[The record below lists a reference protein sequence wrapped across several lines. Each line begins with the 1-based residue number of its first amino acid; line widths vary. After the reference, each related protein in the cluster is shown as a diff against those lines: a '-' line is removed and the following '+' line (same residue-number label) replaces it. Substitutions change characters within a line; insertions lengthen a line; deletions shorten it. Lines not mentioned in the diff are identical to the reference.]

1 MIDNRIYA
9 SRRQRL
15 MGELGDGIA
24 ILPTAP
30 ELVRNGDAHYAYRF
44 DSSFYYLTGFA
55 EPEAVLVLDA
65 TAGKSVLFCRDKD
78 IEREIWNGYRFGP
91 EGAKETFGFD
101 EAYSISEFDERLP
114 DLLADRHTLHMGF
127 GRDAAFDARVNVALN
142 ALRAR
147 FRTGVTAPTVLRDV
161 QAVVHNMRLFKDDS
175 EIALMREAGRIS
187 AEAHVAAMRAA
198 RPGRFEY
205 QLEAEILR
213 TFCTNGARTPSYES
227 IVAGGGNACVLH
239 YVSNQDVLKDGD
251 LVLIDA
257 GCEYQG
263 YAGDITRTFPVNG
276 RFSAAQRD
284 VYDVVLAA
292 ELAAIAAVRPG
303 ARWNDPA
310 DAALRV
316 LVQGLIDLGLL
327 SGSLDGNIESEAYKQ
342 FYMHRIGHWLGLD
355 VHDCGDYKVDGQW
368 REYRPGMVTTVEPG
382 LYLRPADN
390 VPEAFWNIG
399 IRIEDDVLC
408 TAEGHEILTAG
419 VPKSVADIEALMA
432 EGR

>member
-198 RPGRFEY
+198 RPGCFEY

-276 RFSAAQRD
+276 KFSPAQRAI
-284 VYDVVLAA
+284 YDIVLESLETA
-292 ELAAIAAVRPG
+292 LRLYRPG
-303 ARWNDPA
+303 TSMQEVTGEVVRIMITG
-310 DAALRV
+310 
-316 LVQGLIDLGLL
+316 LVRLGILKGDVDTLIAENAHRPYFMHGL
-327 SGSLDGNIESEAYKQ
+327 S
-342 FYMHRIGHWLGLD
+342 HWLGLD
-355 VHDCGDYKVDGQW
+355 VHDVGAYGTDRSRVL
-368 REYRPGMVTTVEPG
+368 EPGMVLTVEPG
-382 LYLRPADN
+382 LYIAPDAD
-390 VPEAFWNIG
+390 VPEEYRGIG
-399 IRIEDDVLC
+399 IRIEDDIVI
-408 TAEGHEILTAG
+408 TETGNENLTA
-419 VPKSVADIEALMA
+419 SVVKNADDIEALMA
-432 EGR
+432 AARA